1 MALLDLQGMEQKPS
15 SNAAKGGKHNSGSSK
30 GCTINVGG
38 NGGGGGGSHLSLLL
52 C

>member
-1 MALLDLQGMEQKPS
+1 MALLDLQGLEPKPS
-15 SNAAKGGKHNSGSSK
+15 SSAAKGGKGNSGSSK

-38 NGGGGGGSHLSLLL
+38 NGGGGSHLSLLL